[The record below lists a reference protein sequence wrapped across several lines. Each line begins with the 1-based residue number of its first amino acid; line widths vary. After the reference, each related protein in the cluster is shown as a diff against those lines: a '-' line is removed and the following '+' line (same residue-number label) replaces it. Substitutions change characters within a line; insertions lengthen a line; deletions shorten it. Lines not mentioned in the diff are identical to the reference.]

1 MNSRRLTRSPRRRA
15 AGESPAGLGKG
26 KQPAAKGRGRPTFQA
41 GLGKFLS
48 MVATGRH
55 AGAVQPLVA
64 ARVKWHV
71 AAVFVVHPHA
81 LSDHA

>member
-1 MNSRRLTRSPRRRA
+1 
-15 AGESPAGLGKG
+15 
-26 KQPAAKGRGRPTFQA
+26 
-41 GLGKFLS
+41 

-71 AAVFVVHPHA
+71 AAVFAVHLNA